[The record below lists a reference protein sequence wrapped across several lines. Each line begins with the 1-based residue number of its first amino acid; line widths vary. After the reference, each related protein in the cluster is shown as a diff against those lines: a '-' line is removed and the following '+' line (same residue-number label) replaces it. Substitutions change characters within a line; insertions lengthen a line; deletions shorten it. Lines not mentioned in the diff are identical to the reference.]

1 MLHLYTGR
9 NSGVRAIDK
18 DGLKTVAYNCVAA
31 PEVGSCVLLHVTAIR
46 SPHVF
51 YAILPFEGVDVAA
64 MADAEIEERLRVI
77 EQGRTI
83 GLGIQSICP

>member
-1 MLHLYTGR
+1 MYTYFIQRETRSCIRGQTCPMLHLYTGR

-51 YAILPFEGVDVAA
+51 YAILPFEVDFH
-64 MADAEIEERLRVI
+64 R
-77 EQGRTI
+77 
-83 GLGIQSICP
+83 